1 MRKKFGGYSIDARKY
16 RKILRTDGLT
26 QTTTILEGNIEIG
39 IEIDPN
45 TWRGDWL
52 RDFLFGKDSWQEW
65 RLINVENYVSRAS
78 LWIDGHEELVDRN
91 IVTAVWAKKDQYG
104 FYYFN

>member
-1 MRKKFGGYSIDARKY
+1 MRKKFGGYSIDATKLKKHTRN
-16 RKILRTDGLT
+16 DGLL

-39 IEIDPN
+39 IDIDPY

-52 RDFLFGKDSWQEW
+52 RDFLFGKDSWKEW
-65 RLINVENYVSRAS
+65 RLINVENHYVKDAS
-78 LWIDGHEELVDRN
+78 ERGEYIERN
-91 IVTAVWAKKDQYG
+91 MVTAVWAKKDQYG